1 MDNKRNDPRQ
11 RVLKTAKIVF
21 AGGDFTVDCTLR
33 NLSQTGAQLQVPTS
47 VTIPDKFTLID
58 SHSAT
63 RREVVVQWRRGDR
76 IGVRF
81 V

>member
-11 RVLKTAKIVF
+11 RVLKSAKIVF

-47 VTIPDKFTLID
+47 VTIPDRFTLINTQ
-58 SHSAT
+58 AGT
-63 RREVVVQWRRGDR
+63 RHEAAVQWRKGDR